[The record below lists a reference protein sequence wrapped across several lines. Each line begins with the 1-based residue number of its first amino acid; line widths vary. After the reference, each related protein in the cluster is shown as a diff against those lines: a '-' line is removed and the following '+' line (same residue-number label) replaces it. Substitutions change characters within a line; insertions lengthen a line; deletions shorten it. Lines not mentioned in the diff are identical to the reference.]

1 MVPGLQAEDEL
12 IGERPFKPIAATLAA
27 LAIAPLVLLVLHGFA
42 FMPLSWSEQPID
54 GWQQSSGHLF
64 VAPLNTMWM
73 SRHVVGESPAQVLE
87 NGVPLACDNIPPPLV
102 AERGGGRF
110 MLADGQVYLSTSDN
124 SDPRT
129 NGRRYAIRWPTPPPV
144 SFEIALAACAA
155 LALAGLIL
163 VAFVWRAP
171 IEALLLRPPLVLSLS
186 IFALAVIVHRA
197 WFFLDV
203 PLPGVQPDST
213 TYYAPARDL
222 LAGAWPR
229 FEVRPP
235 AYPILLAAV
244 LGTTRSLI
252 AVTVVQTLLT
262 IASGLVLITGAHR
275 LRRSVSIW
283 VALAMT
289 GYATGFWPLQ
299 QDTSILS
306 ESLYASSIIFGLG
319 FLMNALSGGGLLAFA
334 AASASLAL
342 AILTRPAGV
351 FLVVPYVFTLIY
363 LLRAGRSRR
372 EAVAFAMPFAL
383 LLVGMASYNRMMART
398 FTVTA
403 WGEANLA
410 VATFTMWEPRAE
422 FPDDVNRKIVAI
434 RDFIALSADE
444 RRTLETTWSPTV
456 LAPVFLKGFN
466 VPALETALAIAPTY
480 VESRPWIRTIALSS
494 IRSHPATYAKFVSSM
509 SYLFLIDN
517 IRWRADFAD
526 FIRGRALT
534 LLTQAGQA
542 EQRQRPDTNE
552 LIANHFDA
560 SRPYGITIGE
570 ACAVPDGVGRIAPT
584 PARRAYRLL
593 QRSRDLIF
601 SQTLWVAMYLSVM
614 IAAAV
619 RFAAT
624 RGRHQGAFVLLTVGM
639 CAIGSAIV
647 VCLVEYAGHRYSY
660 PTEFIYFVVVA
671 MTPLLAERDPDD
683 ISEVAIAA

>member
-1 MVPGLQAEDEL
+1 MAVA
-12 IGERPFKPIAATLAA
+12 AAT
-27 LAIAPLVLLVLHGFA
+27 PLVLLVLHGFA
-42 FMPLSWSEQPID
+42 FVPLSWSEQSIT
-54 GWQQSSGHLF
+54 GWRPSSGHAF
-64 VAPLNTMWM
+64 VAPLHTMWM

-87 NGVPLACDNIPPPLV
+87 NDVPLACDNIPPPLV

-110 MLADGQVYLSTSDN
+110 MLADGNVYVSASDN

-144 SFEIALAACAA
+144 RFEIALALCAL
-155 LALAGLIL
+155 LALGGL
-163 VAFVWRAP
+163 AP
-171 IEALLLRPPLVLSLS
+171 IAWTRRGPIQMLLLRPPLALSLS
-186 IFALAVIVHRA
+186 MFAIAVIAHRA

-203 PLPGVQPDST
+203 PLPGVQPDSV
-213 TYYAPARDL
+213 TYYTPARDL
-222 LAGAWPR
+222 LSGHWPR

-235 AYPILLAAV
+235 AYPILLASV

-252 AVTVVQTLLT
+252 AVTMVQTLLT
-262 IASGLVLITGAHR
+262 IASGLVLIAGAHR

-289 GYATGFWPLQ
+289 GFATGFWPLQ

-306 ESLYASSIIFGLG
+306 ESLYATSLIFGLG
-319 FLMNALSGGGLLAFA
+319 FLMNAIARGGSWWFA

-351 FLVVPYVFTLIY
+351 FLVVPYVFTVIY
-363 LLRAGRSRR
+363 LLRTGRSRR
-372 EAVAFAMPFAL
+372 EAAAFAMPFAL
-383 LLVGMASYNRMMART
+383 LLVGLAAYNRAMART
-398 FTVTA
+398 FNVTA

-410 VATFTMWEPRAE
+410 VATFTMWEPRSD
-422 FPDDVNRKIVAI
+422 FPEDVNRKIVAI
-434 RDFIALSADE
+434 RDFIGLSAAE
-444 RRTLETTWSPTV
+444 RHTLETTWSPTV

-466 VPALETALAIAPTY
+466 VPALDTALTIAPTY

-494 IRSHPATYAKFVSSM
+494 IRSHPATYVKFVWSM
-509 SYLFLIDN
+509 AYLFVVDN

-552 LIANHFDA
+552 LIAHHFDA
-560 SRPYGITIGE
+560 ARAYGIAIGE

-584 PARRAYRLL
+584 WPRRAYRLL
-593 QRSRDLIF
+593 QRARDVIF
-601 SQTLWVAMYLSVM
+601 GHTVWVALYLVVFV
-614 IAAAV
+614 AAAV
-619 RFAAT
+619 RLAAA
-624 RGRHQGAFVLLTVGM
+624 RGRHEGAFVIVTVGM
-639 CAIGSAIV
+639 CAIGAALV

-671 MTPLLAERDPDD
+671 LSPLLRDARTDD
-683 ISEVAIAA
+683 AMTQALAA